1 MGSVSSKGRLLST
14 MARGPK
20 RHMKRLNAPKHWMLD
35 KIGGTWAPR
44 PSTGPHKLRECLPLV
59 LILRNRLKYAL
70 TKKEVQQILMQ
81 RHIKVDGKVRT
92 DPNYPVGFMD
102 VISIEKSD
110 EHFRVLFD
118 AKGRF
123 VIHRLN
129 HKNFP
134 DENKFKLCRVQKLA
148 VGAKDVP
155 YIATHDGR
163 TIRYPDPATK
173 MNDLVKV
180 DIASGKW
187 TDTIKF
193 EVGATCVVTRGQN
206 QGRIGTL
213 TGREKHVGSFEI
225 IHVKDSKGRAFA
237 TRINNI
243 FVIAGKDD
251 AMQISM
257 PRGKGLRDN
266 ILEERKKRL
275 GY

>member
-1 MGSVSSKGRLLST
+1 MKRNLSALA

-20 RHMKRLNAPKHWMLD
+20 KHLKRLAAPKHWMLD
-35 KIGGTWAPR
+35 KMGGTWAPR

-110 EHFRVLFD
+110 EHFRLMYD

-123 VIHRLN
+123 MLHRLN
-129 HKNFP
+129 NKNFP
-134 DENKFKLCRVQKLA
+134 KEPEYKLCRVQAVK
-148 VGAKDVP
+148 VGAKGVP
-155 YIATHDGR
+155 SITTHDGR
-163 TIRYPDPATK
+163 TIRYPDPLAK
-173 MNDLVKV
+173 NNDVVKV
-180 DIASGKW
+180 DIATGKSV
-187 TDTIKF
+187 DLCKF
-193 EVGATCVVTRGQN
+193 EVGVQCMITKGQN
-206 QGRIGTL
+206 QGRVGVVTH
-213 TGREKHVGSFEI
+213 REKHVGSFEI
-225 IHVKDSKGRAFA
+225 VHVTDTKGRKFA
-237 TRINNI
+237 TRIMNVFTISN
-243 FVIAGKDD
+243 KDD
-251 AMQISM
+251 EAMVSL
-257 PRGKGLRDN
+257 PKAKGLRDN